1 MAQIITMPRLSD
13 TMTEGVVAT
22 WLKKVGDTIKT
33 GDILAEIETDKATME
48 FESFHDGVLLHIG
61 IQEGQSAP
69 VDSLL
74 AIIGSAGED
83 ISALLSGG
91 TATETKEEKVVEEA
105 KPKPDKRGGKRPG
118 AGRPALVRL
127 NKERIAQGLEPI
139 LPKQSIN
146 KKVKKQKSN
155 AILPESKK
163 ARAQEVLAEMLGRK
177 SKYIVQ
183 KVLDKALDDND
194 KEQMACLQLVMDRVL
209 PKDYLS
215 KVKGKS
221 NQIQINI
228 SGVGQDVQIEG
239 NEIEAEYEVEDE

>member
-1 MAQIITMPRLSD
+1 
-13 TMTEGVVAT
+13 MTDINDIEILVAE
-22 WLKKVGDTIKT
+22 VQNES
-33 GDILAEIETDKATME
+33 AE
-48 FESFHDGVLLHIG
+48 
-61 IQEGQSAP
+61 
-69 VDSLL
+69 
-74 AIIGSAGED
+74 
-83 ISALLSGG
+83 
-91 TATETKEEKVVEEA
+91 
-105 KPKPDKRGGKRPG
+105 KPQKRGGKRPG

-127 NKERIAQGLEPI
+127 NKERMAQGLEPI
-139 LPKQSIN
+139 LPNKKIN
-146 KKVKKQKSN
+146 KKAKSKSN

-194 KEQMACLQLVMDRVL
+194 KDQMACLQIVMDRVL

-228 SGVGQDVQIEG
+228 TGVGQEVVIAD
-239 NEIEAEYEVEDE
+239 NEEHDIVEADYEVEDAE

>member
-1 MAQIITMPRLSD
+1 MSD
-13 TMTEGVVAT
+13 IPDIEILVA
-22 WLKKVGDTIKT
+22 D
-33 GDILAEIETDKATME
+33 
-48 FESFHDGVLLHIG
+48 
-61 IQEGQSAP
+61 
-69 VDSLL
+69 
-74 AIIGSAGED
+74 
-83 ISALLSGG
+83 
-91 TATETKEEKVVEEA
+91 ATET
-105 KPKPDKRGGKRPG
+105 PKKRGGKRPG
-118 AGRPALVRL
+118 SGRPALVRL
-127 NKERIAQGLEPI
+127 NKERMAQGLDPI

-194 KEQMACLQLVMDRVL
+194 KDQMACLQLVIDRVL

-221 NQIQINI
+221 NQIHINI
-228 SGVGQDVQIEG
+228 TGVGQDVQIEG
-239 NEIEAEYEVEDE
+239 NEIEAEYEVDDE